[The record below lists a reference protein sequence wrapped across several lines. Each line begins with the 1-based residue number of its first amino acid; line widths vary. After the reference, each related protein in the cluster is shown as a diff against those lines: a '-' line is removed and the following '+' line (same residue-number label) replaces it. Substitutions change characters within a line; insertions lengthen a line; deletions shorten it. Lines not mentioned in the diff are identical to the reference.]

1 MKSEIEKWL
10 ERFDNDKKPNV
21 FEISID
27 RLTLLGN
34 WTYKGPDKFQKLLDN
49 YKYDIRITKG
59 NKTRTPSGFIFYDKC
74 FFEII
79 DKLKFKDARSF
90 RLDFNPNKL
99 TAKEIQFL
107 KRKILPLLSDV
118 SATRID
124 LAFDIELN
132 LEEYQFIED
141 NHPRKRM
148 YIRGRGLELQ
158 TLNIGSQE
166 SDYRVTIYNKL
177 LERKAKLSMNPEEV
191 SREEENL
198 LETKKNWWRVEFKL
212 EGQAALVE
220 TNLNAFSEY
229 NVFRGLKI
237 YKPNY
242 KAVDDIRTRAM
253 MFYLINHEN
262 EWGNLTWES
271 KKKYKECFEAF
282 SEYDLVDYLKDRY
295 LLKRE
300 KLEAQY
306 MDYILSDSS
315 KIR

>member
-1 MKSEIEKWL
+1 M
-10 ERFDNDKKPNV
+10 
-21 FEISID
+21 
-27 RLTLLGN
+27 
-34 WTYKGPDKFQKLLDN
+34 
-49 YKYDIRITKG
+49 
-59 NKTRTPSGFIFYDKC
+59 
-74 FFEII
+74 
-79 DKLKFKDARSF
+79 
-90 RLDFNPNKL
+90 
-99 TAKEIQFL
+99 
-107 KRKILPLLSDV
+107 
-118 SATRID
+118 
-124 LAFDIELN
+124 
-132 LEEYQFIED
+132 
-141 NHPRKRM
+141 
-148 YIRGRGLELQ
+148 
-158 TLNIGSQE
+158 
-166 SDYRVTIYNKL
+166 
-177 LERKAKLSMNPEEV
+177 
-191 SREEENL
+191 
-198 LETKKNWWRVEFKL
+198 EFKL

-306 MDYILSDSS
+306 MDYILSGF
-315 KIR
+315 K